1 MTKATEQET
10 NTRHH
15 CITKSI
21 CALKMLED
29 SIKLIDDLDR
39 CLGIATLK

>member
-10 NTRHH
+10 KTRNH
-15 CITKSI
+15 CITKS
-21 CALKMLED
+21 CALKMLEN

-39 CLGIATLK
+39 IV

>member
-10 NTRHH
+10 KTRNY

-21 CALKMLED
+21 CALKMLEK
-29 SIKLIDDLDR
+29 SIELIDDLDA
-39 CLGIATLK
+39 IV